1 MKIQLTAIYDYLF
14 YKIYRY
20 WRRSKSRK
28 HDANIDAILT
38 LSFSFIC
45 LSLVIFIYPLI
56 FLEKNDYGNIDIM
69 NYFKKMYFPSIV
81 IYTIFNHIYFLSN
94 KRYKE
99 IFLKYVKE
107 SDEQKRKG
115 NIWAIIFFIISLG
128 TIPVFLFI
136 YGSL

>member
-1 MKIQLTAIYDYLF
+1 MQLTDIYDYLF

-20 WRRSKSRK
+20 WRRRKSRK
-28 HDANIDAILT
+28 YNAHIDAILIIGW
-38 LSFSFIC
+38 SFSFLFMI
-45 LSLVIFIYPLI
+45 IFILPLVALAKNNTVKLDDYP
-56 FLEKNDYGNIDIM
+56 E
-69 NYFKKMYFPSIV
+69 FKVLMIILFV

-115 NIWAIIFFIISLG
+115 NIWTIIFIIISLG
-128 TIPVFLFI
+128 SIPAFLLI
-136 YGSL
+136 YVSF

>member
-1 MKIQLTAIYDYLF
+1 MKIQLTDIYDYLF

-28 HDANIDAILT
+28 HDAHIDAILT
-38 LSFSFIC
+38 LSTSFIS
-45 LSLVIFIYPLI
+45 LFLVIFIYPLI

>member
-1 MKIQLTAIYDYLF
+1 MQLTDIYNYLF

-20 WRRSKSRK
+20 WRRRKSRK
-28 HDANIDAILT
+28 LNANVDAILIMG
-38 LSFSFIC
+38 LSFYSLFIV
-45 LSLVIFIYPLI
+45 LFILPIVTIAKQNFITLDDYPEFKVLMI
-56 FLEKNDYGNIDIM
+56 ILFLL
-69 NYFKKMYFPSIV
+69 
-81 IYTIFNHIYFLSN
+81 YTIFNHIYFLSN

-115 NIWAIIFFIISLG
+115 NIWTIIFIIISLG
-128 TIPVFLFI
+128 SLPIFGFI